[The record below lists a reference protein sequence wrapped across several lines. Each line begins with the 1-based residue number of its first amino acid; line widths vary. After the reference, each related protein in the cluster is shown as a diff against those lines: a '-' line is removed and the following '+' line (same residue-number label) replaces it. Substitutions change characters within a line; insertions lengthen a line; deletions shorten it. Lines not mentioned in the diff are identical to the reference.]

1 MNVEV
6 GSCSFGVE
14 KSELYVSEKSSVVGA
29 DAVQPAASAVI
40 AWVGNRVLKVVLL
53 VEDGNSLCTDT
64 ARCASERR
72 LNGDD
77 AVCLTVAANIIL
89 VVHVMPDGKCGTYK
103 QLQIKSFRSW
113 TIALRQ
119 ISLRITGGSSMI
131 PFCLRQENRW
141 PFFKWM
147 SI

>member
-1 MNVEV
+1 
-6 GSCSFGVE
+6 
-14 KSELYVSEKSSVVGA
+14 VSEKSSVVGA

-53 VEDGNSLCTDT
+53 VEDGNSLCADT

-72 LNGDD
+72 LSGDD
-77 AVCLTVAANIIL
+77 AICLTVAASVML
-89 VVHVMPDGKCGTYK
+89 VMRVVTVFGRCGTYK
-103 QLQIKSFRSW
+103 QLQMKSFLSW

-141 PFFKWM
+141 PFLKWM